1 MMSKYQAIAQH
12 GNRYRKGNSSR
23 CSPTN
28 PMRKR
33 LEDDLIRE
41 GDTEEVPSIFRKL
54 YRGANSVHAIKFAQL
69 LCF

>member
-1 MMSKYQAIAQH
+1 
-12 GNRYRKGNSSR
+12 
-23 CSPTN
+23 
-28 PMRKR
+28 MRKC